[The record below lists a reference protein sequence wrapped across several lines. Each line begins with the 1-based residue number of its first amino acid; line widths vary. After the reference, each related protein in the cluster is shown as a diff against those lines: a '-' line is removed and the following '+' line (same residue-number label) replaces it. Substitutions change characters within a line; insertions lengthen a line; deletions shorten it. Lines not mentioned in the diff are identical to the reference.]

1 MQYEKAIELAKKKGS
16 TDRTEDRK
24 TEGMLIG
31 FIDGSLDGTTKK
43 IFDRPVLINR
53 LVIDEG

>member
-31 FIDGSLDGTTKK
+31 FIDGSLDGTKKK
-43 IFDRPVLINR
+43 IFDRPVLRKR
-53 LVIDEG
+53 LVIEEG